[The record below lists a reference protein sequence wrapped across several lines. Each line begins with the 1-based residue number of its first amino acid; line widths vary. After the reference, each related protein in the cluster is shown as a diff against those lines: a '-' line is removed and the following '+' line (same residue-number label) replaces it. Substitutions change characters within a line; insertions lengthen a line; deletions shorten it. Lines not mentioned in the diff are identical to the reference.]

1 MGYYFM
7 VLCAL
12 VTATVRLWF
21 IVQLVEHLATHLAVA
36 RTKGP
41 KVKCTDWSTWTSFAR
56 LRAPSAEDRTT
67 INGMISDTDAYQKR
81 VFAALMGGCEC
92 KAPLGVIGGCSCTK
106 RCAAGFVMFA
116 PHYTERVAW
125 PTADQQRQ
133 WCGGESDDDDGE

>member
-1 MGYYFM
+1 MPKSIG
-7 VLCAL
+7 A
-12 VTATVRLWF
+12 
-21 IVQLVEHLATHLAVA
+21 AVA
-36 RTKGP
+36 VEWNRFWAGTQRCGARPGRKGNEG
-41 KVKCTDWSTWTSFAR
+41 T
-56 LRAPSAEDRTT
+56 LREHVWIGNRHRPDGFRTT